1 MGTRQPEQTPR
12 QHAENERPQ
21 DRKDRAELARI
32 HRALPDV
39 RKDVLLN
46 YARFLVSLEPAGV

>member
-1 MGTRQPEQTPR
+1 MAPREPRQTP
-12 QHAENERPQ
+12 QQNTENERPQ

-32 HRALPDV
+32 HRGLPDV

-46 YARFLVSLEPAGV
+46 YARFLASLEPAGI